1 MILVYNR
8 TTKSYEEEKVAGK
21 KYLDWCY
28 ESPAGKRLTELLFKK
43 KLCSKVYGFFCDTR
57 SSKKKIPQF
66 INDFNIDMNMYSK
79 SASEFT
85 TFNDFFAR
93 TVLPSARPIAKE
105 KYTLISPVDGRVLA
119 YEHIDMNNLVQV
131 KGITY
136 SLSELLGDEKVANE
150 YEGGTCLIFRLCPTD
165 YHRYH
170 FIDSGISGKNN
181 YIKGNYYSVN
191 PVAVDKIPKL
201 FCQNKREW
209 SVFKS
214 DNFDNVLYVEVGATC
229 VGSIIQS
236 CPAGKRVNK
245 GDEKGYFK
253 FGGSTVILF
262 FKKNIV
268 EIDEDIIEQTKLGYE
283 TKVLMGEKIGTKV
296 LNKTFKL

>member
-8 TTKSYEEEKVAGK
+8 TTKSYEEEKVAGR
-21 KYLDWCY
+21 KYLEWCY
-28 ESPAGKRLTELLFKK
+28 QSPAGKRLTELLIKK
-43 KLCSKVYGFFCDTR
+43 KLCSKMYGLFCDTKL
-57 SSKKKIPQF
+57 STKKIPQF
-66 INDFNIDMNMYSK
+66 IEDFNIDMDIYSK
-79 SASEFT
+79 NASDFI

-93 TVLPSARPIAKE
+93 TVLPTARPIPADKNG
-105 KYTLISPVDGRVLA
+105 LMSPADGRLLA
-119 YEHIDMNNLVQV
+119 YENIDMNKIVQV

-136 SLSELLGDEKVANE
+136 SLEELLGDSNISKE
-150 YEGGTCLIFRLCPTD
+150 YDGGTCLIFRLCPTD

-170 FIDSGISGKNN
+170 FIDSGIPGPNHF
-181 YIKGNYYSVN
+181 IKGTYYSVN
-191 PVAVDKIPKL
+191 PIAVDKIPKL

-214 DNFDNVLYVEVGATC
+214 DNFNDVLYVEVGATC

-236 CPAGKRVNK
+236 YTVGKHVNR

-262 FKKNIV
+262 LKKGV
-268 EIDEDIIEQTKLGYE
+268 AKIDDDIIKQTDLGYE
-283 TKVLMGEKIGTKV
+283 TKVVMGEEIGTKI
-296 LNKTFKL
+296 L

>member
-8 TTKSYEEEKVAGK
+8 TTKSYEEEKVAGR
-21 KYLDWCY
+21 KYLEWCY
-28 ESPAGKRLTELLFKK
+28 QSPAGKRLTELLIKK
-43 KLCSKVYGFFCDTR
+43 KLCSRMYGLFCDTKL
-57 SSKKKIPQF
+57 STKKIPQF
-66 INDFNIDMNMYSK
+66 IEDFNIDMDIYSK
-79 SASEFT
+79 NASDFI

-93 TVLPSARPIAKE
+93 TVLPTARPIPANKNA
-105 KYTLISPVDGRVLA
+105 LMSPADGRLLA
-119 YEHIDMNNLVQV
+119 YENIDMNKIVQV

-136 SLSELLGDEKVANE
+136 SLKELLGDSDVAKE
-150 YEGGTCLIFRLCPTD
+150 YDGGTCLIFRLCPTD

-170 FIDSGISGKNN
+170 FIDSGTPGPNHF
-181 YIKGNYYSVN
+181 IKGNYYSVN
-191 PVAVDKIPKL
+191 PIAVDKIPKL

-214 DNFDNVLYVEVGATC
+214 DNFNDVLYVEVGATC

-236 CPAGKRVNK
+236 YTVGKHVNI

-262 FKKNIV
+262 LKKGV
-268 EIDEDIIEQTKLGYE
+268 AKIDDDIIKQTDLGYE
-283 TKVLMGEKIGTKV
+283 TKVVMGEEIGTKI
-296 LNKTFKL
+296 L

>member
-8 TTKSYEEEKVAGK
+8 TTKSYDEEKVAGK

-43 KLCSKVYGFFCDTR
+43 KLCSKVYGFFCDTK
-57 SSKKKIPQF
+57 SSTKKIPPF
-66 INDFNIDMNMYSK
+66 IEDFNIDMDIYSK
-79 SASEFT
+79 PVSEFT

-93 TVLPSARPIAKE
+93 TVLPNARPID
-105 KYTLISPVDGRVLA
+105 YSNNILVSPVDGRVFA
-119 YEHIDMNNLVQV
+119 YENIDMENLVQV

-136 SLSELLGDEKVANE
+136 SLCELLGDQKIASE
-150 YEGGTCLIFRLCPTD
+150 YQGGSCLIFRLCPTD

-170 FIDSGISGKNN
+170 FIDSGVSGKLHR
-181 YIKGNYYSVN
+181 IKGNYYSVN

-209 SVFKS
+209 SLFKS
-214 DNFDNVLYVEVGATC
+214 DNFNDVLYVEVGATC

-236 CPAGKRVNK
+236 CPEGKRVTK
-245 GDEKGYFK
+245 GAEKGYFK

-262 FKKNIV
+262 FKKDIV
-268 EIDEDIIEQTKLGYE
+268 KIDEDIVEQTKLGYE

-296 LNKTFKL
+296 LK